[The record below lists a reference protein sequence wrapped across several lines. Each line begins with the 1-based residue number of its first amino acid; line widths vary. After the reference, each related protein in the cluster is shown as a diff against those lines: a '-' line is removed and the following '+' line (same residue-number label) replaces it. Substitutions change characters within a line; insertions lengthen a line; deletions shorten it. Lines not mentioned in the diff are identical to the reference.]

1 MKQACR
7 TPMASYLHEW
17 RKQAK
22 YLGSNLRTLESAFRG
37 HIGKQAD
44 QAHKLSDYLG
54 DDHDLYELREKVA
67 AHRQLFTVPG
77 QAGALLSM
85 IDRCQRRLRK
95 KAFAV
100 GKQIYEE
107 KPATFVKGVDA
118 LQEVAQLAARG
129 SETIHVPDRLSK
141 GLRGLLRQVVS
152 HAVGDRSVR
161 VLAREF
167 LGIRA
172 GLGGATMAASVVG
185 DDAIAA
191 IQEEQHL
198 RVPVIGRQWLAV
210 AEHDGLTFARVLVEN
225 LRAIFRGDH
234 APWLR
239 SSVAFTRKLKAD
251 EIKSAR
257 STRLHRKYYSRAGLE
272 LCCGGPDPAGPISGR
287 AVK

>member
-1 MKQACR
+1 MLCEQIDETVSLLARRRLTGRDIHEARKSAKRARATLRLIHDAIPERVYQRENLALRDAGRGLSSLRDARVLMDTLKQLERDYGAAGTQAIPSGFRRVLSQAHVRARRTSQDDERSPTASLEVLRGAHRRIVRWRIDAYGWGLISKGLKRVYAKGRKAMKQACR
-7 TPMASYLHEW
+7 TPTASYLHEW

-107 KPATFVKGVDA
+107 KPATFVKGV
-118 LQEVAQLAARG
+118 
-129 SETIHVPDRLSK
+129 T
-141 GLRGLLRQVVS
+141 
-152 HAVGDRSVR
+152 RS
-161 VLAREF
+161 
-167 LGIRA
+167 
-172 GLGGATMAASVVG
+172 
-185 DDAIAA
+185 
-191 IQEEQHL
+191 
-198 RVPVIGRQWLAV
+198 
-210 AEHDGLTFARVLVEN
+210 
-225 LRAIFRGDH
+225 
-234 APWLR
+234 
-239 SSVAFTRKLKAD
+239 RK
-251 EIKSAR
+251 
-257 STRLHRKYYSRAGLE
+257 
-272 LCCGGPDPAGPISGR
+272 
-287 AVK
+287 